1 MRRNSNSLNS
11 QIPMTQSPPSPPNPN
26 LLRVRPKPLWRGAAQ
41 WGSGELSTAP
51 WHQYPCTH
59 PCQTLGLFKCR
70 ITLTSLKVQFCSHLL
85 GKQSFF
91 PCGLS
96 QLGAG

>member
-1 MRRNSNSLNS
+1 MG
-11 QIPMTQSPPSPPNPN
+11 
-26 LLRVRPKPLWRGAAQ
+26 LWRAQ
-41 WGSGELSTAP
+41 HSPLAP
-51 WHQYPCTH
+51 ISLHTH